1 MLFLHY
7 LLCVCVQEKKESR
20 LNSINHRIPAS
31 RKLSPPQTAIK
42 CSVLRKWPIESMCV
56 CVCFTW
62 QNNRLVVFFFAGVG
76 GRSMFMETKQTS
88 TQWFLLIFSK
98 RATQRTL
105 NVMTYW
111 KGLWILFFFSFHLC
125 GGECSRYSRNVFRKN
140 DFRQELCSERIC
152 IFCIFVFAVN
162 SLKVQCSAYA

>member
-62 QNNRLVVFFFAGVG
+62 QNNRLVVFFLLEWVEDPCLWRQNKQVHSDFCSFSAN
-76 GRSMFMETKQTS
+76 GRPSEPWMSWHTERDCGF
-88 TQWFLLIFSK
+88 
-98 RATQRTL
+98 
-105 NVMTYW
+105 Y
-111 KGLWILFFFSFHLC
+111 FFFPFISVVENAHVTAGTFSGKMTSDRNCAQRESASF
-125 GGECSRYSRNVFRKN
+125 
-140 DFRQELCSERIC
+140 
-152 IFCIFVFAVN
+152 
-162 SLKVQCSAYA
+162 AYLFLQLIL